1 LVKVSDK
8 KIILWENKRKTN
20 LRLDLH
26 FSIALPLIVFVRHG
40 EADNNV
46 KRLLVGRHIE
56 SHLTERGIEQVK
68 DTGQHLRKLK
78 IDRVYV
84 SPVTRTVETAK
95 IICKINDLQY
105 KTDERLYEIEL
116 GDLVGMNYDEVIE
129 KHGNLF
135 LKFYSGDDPILDS
148 YGIESFSA
156 VKKRVKNLLDES
168 MKNYPDKNL
177 LFVTHLDPIKAAVSI
192 MLGLPPESLYGWH
205 IRNASMTILKH
216 ENGILSLSGVNVM
229 GFHRYIEE

>member
-1 LVKVSDK
+1 M
-8 KIILWENKRKTN
+8 
-20 LRLDLH
+20 
-26 FSIALPLIVFVRHG
+26 PLIAFVRHG

-56 SHLTERGIEQVK
+56 SHLTERGIQQVK
-68 DTGQHLRKLK
+68 DTGQHLKKLK

-84 SPVTRTVETAK
+84 SPVTRTIETAK
-95 IICKINDLQY
+95 IICEINDLQY
-105 KTDERLYEIEL
+105 QTDERLYEIEL
-116 GDLVGMNYDEVIE
+116 GDLVGMNYDDVIE

-168 MKNYPDKNL
+168 IKNYPDKNL

-205 IRNASMTILKH
+205 IRNASMTILKY
-216 ENGILSLSGVNVM
+216 EGGILSLSGVNVM
-229 GFHRYIEE
+229 GFHRYIDE

>member
-1 LVKVSDK
+1 M
-8 KIILWENKRKTN
+8 
-20 LRLDLH
+20 
-26 FSIALPLIVFVRHG
+26 PLIAFVRHG

-56 SHLTERGIEQVK
+56 SHLTERGIQQVK
-68 DTGQHLRKLK
+68 DTGQHLKKLK

-84 SPVTRTVETAK
+84 SPVTRTIETAK
-95 IICKINDLQY
+95 IICEINDLEYQ
-105 KTDERLYEIEL
+105 TDERLYEIEL
-116 GDLVGMNYDEVIE
+116 GDLVGMNYDDVIE

-168 MKNYPDKNL
+168 IQKYPDTNL

-216 ENGILSLSGVNVM
+216 EGGILSLSGVNVM
-229 GFHRYIEE
+229 GFHRYIDE

>member
-1 LVKVSDK
+1 
-8 KIILWENKRKTN
+8 
-20 LRLDLH
+20 
-26 FSIALPLIVFVRHG
+26 LPLIVFVRHG

-46 KRLLVGRHIE
+46 KRMLVGRHIE
-56 SHLTERGIEQVK
+56 SHLTESGIQQAK
-68 DTGQHLRKLK
+68 DTGQHLRKMK

-84 SPVTRTVETAK
+84 SPVTRAIETAK
-95 IICKINDLQY
+95 IICEINQLEYQ
-105 KTDERLYEIEL
+105 TDERLYEIEL

-156 VKKRVKNLLDES
+156 VKKRIRNLLDES
-168 MKNYPDKNL
+168 MKNYRDKNL
-177 LFVTHLDPIKAAVSI
+177 LFVTHLDPIKAAVSL

-216 ENGILSLSGVNVM
+216 ENDILSLSAVNVM
-229 GFHRYIEE
+229 GFHRYMDE

>member
-1 LVKVSDK
+1 
-8 KIILWENKRKTN
+8 LWENKRKTN

-46 KRLLVGRHIE
+46 KRLLAGRHIE

>member
-1 LVKVSDK
+1 M
-8 KIILWENKRKTN
+8 
-20 LRLDLH
+20 
-26 FSIALPLIVFVRHG
+26 PLIAFVRHG

-56 SHLTERGIEQVK
+56 SHLTERGIQQVK

-84 SPVTRTVETAK
+84 SPVTRAIETAK

-105 KTDERLYEIEL
+105 QTDERLYEIEL

-135 LKFYSGDDPILDS
+135 LKLTYFLIIEQSLLLAVVLVLSDVILD
-148 YGIESFSA
+148 G
-156 VKKRVKNLLDES
+156 VQ
-168 MKNYPDKNL
+168 
-177 LFVTHLDPIKAAVSI
+177 
-192 MLGLPPESLYGWH
+192 
-205 IRNASMTILKH
+205 H
-216 ENGILSLSGVNVM
+216 E
-229 GFHRYIEE
+229 FC

>member
-1 LVKVSDK
+1 MS
-8 KIILWENKRKTN
+8 
-20 LRLDLH
+20 
-26 FSIALPLIVFVRHG
+26 LIVFVRHG

-46 KRLLVGRHIE
+46 KRMLVGRHIE
-56 SHLTERGIEQVK
+56 SHLTESGIQQAK
-68 DTGQHLRKLK
+68 DTGQHLRKMK

-84 SPVTRTVETAK
+84 SPVTRAIETAK
-95 IICKINDLQY
+95 IICEINQLEYQ
-105 KTDERLYEIEL
+105 TDERLYEIEL

-156 VKKRVKNLLDES
+156 VKKRIRNLLDES
-168 MKNYPDKNL
+168 MKNYRDKNL
-177 LFVTHLDPIKAAVSI
+177 LFVTHLDPIKAAVSLL
-192 MLGLPPESLYGWH
+192 LGLPPESLYGWH

-216 ENGILSLSGVNVM
+216 ENDILSLSAVNVM
-229 GFHRYIEE
+229 GFHRYMDE

>member
-1 LVKVSDK
+1 M
-8 KIILWENKRKTN
+8 
-20 LRLDLH
+20 
-26 FSIALPLIVFVRHG
+26 PLIVFVRHG
-40 EADNNV
+40 ESDNNV

-56 SHLTERGIEQVK
+56 SHLTECGIQQAN
-68 DTGQHLRKLK
+68 DTGQHLKKLK
-78 IDRVYV
+78 IDRVCV
-84 SPVTRTVETAK
+84 SPVTRAIETAK
-95 IICKINDLQY
+95 IICQINQLGYQV
-105 KTDERLYEIEL
+105 DERLYEIEL

-156 VKKRVKNLLDES
+156 VKKRIQHLLDES

-216 ENGILSLSGVNVM
+216 ENNTLSLSGVNVM
-229 GFHRYIEE
+229 GFHRYICE

>member
-1 LVKVSDK
+1 M
-8 KIILWENKRKTN
+8 
-20 LRLDLH
+20 
-26 FSIALPLIVFVRHG
+26 PLIVFVRHG

-46 KRLLVGRHIE
+46 KRMLVGRHIE
-56 SHLTERGIEQVK
+56 SHLTESGIQQAK
-68 DTGQHLRKLK
+68 DTGQHLRKMK

-84 SPVTRTVETAK
+84 SPVTRAIETAK
-95 IICKINDLQY
+95 IICEINQLEYQ
-105 KTDERLYEIEL
+105 TDERLYEIEL

-135 LKFYSGDDPILDS
+135 LKFYTGDDPILDS

-156 VKKRVKNLLDES
+156 VKKRIRNLLDES
-168 MKNYPDKNL
+168 MKNYRDKNL
-177 LFVTHLDPIKAAVSI
+177 LFLTHLDPIKAAVSL

-216 ENGILSLSGVNVM
+216 ENDILSLSAVNVM
-229 GFHRYIEE
+229 GFHRYMDE

>member
-1 LVKVSDK
+1 M
-8 KIILWENKRKTN
+8 
-20 LRLDLH
+20 
-26 FSIALPLIVFVRHG
+26 PLIAFVRHG

-56 SHLTERGIEQVK
+56 SHLTERGIQQVK
-68 DTGQHLRKLK
+68 DTGQHLKKLK
-78 IDRVYV
+78 INRVYV
-84 SPVTRTVETAK
+84 SPVTRAIETAK
-95 IICKINDLQY
+95 IICEINDLQY
-105 KTDERLYEIEL
+105 QIDERLYEIEL
-116 GDLVGMNYDEVIE
+116 GDLVGMNYDDVIE

-156 VKKRVKNLLDES
+156 VKKRIKNLLDES
-168 MKNYPDKNL
+168 MKDYPDKNL

-229 GFHRYIEE
+229 GFHRYIDE

>member
-1 LVKVSDK
+1 M
-8 KIILWENKRKTN
+8 
-20 LRLDLH
+20 
-26 FSIALPLIVFVRHG
+26 PLIVFVRHG

-46 KRLLVGRHIE
+46 KRMLVGRHIE
-56 SHLTERGIEQVK
+56 SHLTESGIQQAK
-68 DTGQHLRKLK
+68 DTGQHLRKMK

-84 SPVTRTVETAK
+84 SPVTRAIETAK
-95 IICKINDLQY
+95 IICEINQLEYQ
-105 KTDERLYEIEL
+105 TDERLYEIEL

-156 VKKRVKNLLDES
+156 VKKRIRNLLDES
-168 MKNYPDKNL
+168 MKNYRDKNL
-177 LFVTHLDPIKAAVSI
+177 LFVTHLDPIKAAVSL
-192 MLGLPPESLYGWH
+192 MLGLAPESLYGWH

-216 ENGILSLSGVNVM
+216 ENDILSLSAVNVM
-229 GFHRYIEE
+229 GFHRYTDE

>member
-1 LVKVSDK
+1 
-8 KIILWENKRKTN
+8 
-20 LRLDLH
+20 
-26 FSIALPLIVFVRHG
+26 LPLIAFVRHG

-56 SHLTERGIEQVK
+56 SHLTARGIQQVK
-68 DTGQHLRKLK
+68 DTGQHLKKLK

-84 SPVTRTVETAK
+84 SPVTRTIETAK

-105 KTDERLYEIEL
+105 QTDERLYEIEL
-116 GDLVGMNYDEVIE
+116 GDLVGMNYDDVIE

-156 VKKRVKNLLDES
+156 VKKRIKNLLDES

>member
-1 LVKVSDK
+1 M
-8 KIILWENKRKTN
+8 
-20 LRLDLH
+20 
-26 FSIALPLIVFVRHG
+26 PLIAFVRHG

-56 SHLTERGIEQVK
+56 SHLTERGIQQVK
-68 DTGQHLRKLK
+68 DTGQHLKKLK

-84 SPVTRTVETAK
+84 SPVTRTIETAK
-95 IICKINDLQY
+95 IICEINDLKYQ
-105 KTDERLYEIEL
+105 TDERLYEIEL
-116 GDLVGMNYDEVIE
+116 GDLVGMNYDDVIE

-156 VKKRVKNLLDES
+156 VKKRIKDLLDES

-205 IRNASMTILKH
+205 IRNASITILKH
-216 ENGILSLSGVNVM
+216 EGGILSLSGVNVM
-229 GFHRYIEE
+229 GFHRYIDE

>member
-1 LVKVSDK
+1 MVKVSDK

>member
-1 LVKVSDK
+1 MAL
-8 KIILWENKRKTN
+8 
-20 LRLDLH
+20 
-26 FSIALPLIVFVRHG
+26 IAFVRHG

-56 SHLTERGIEQVK
+56 SHLTERGIQQVK
-68 DTGQHLRKLK
+68 DTGQHLKKLK

-84 SPVTRTVETAK
+84 SPVTRAIETAK
-95 IICKINDLQY
+95 IICEINDLQY
-105 KTDERLYEIEL
+105 QTDERLYEIEL

-168 MKNYPDKNL
+168 MKDYPDKNL

-229 GFHRYIEE
+229 GFHRYIDE

>member
-1 LVKVSDK
+1 
-8 KIILWENKRKTN
+8 
-20 LRLDLH
+20 
-26 FSIALPLIVFVRHG
+26 LPVIVFVRHG

-56 SHLTERGIEQVK
+56 SHLTECGILQAK
-68 DTGQHLRKLK
+68 DTGQHLKKLR
-78 IDRVYV
+78 IDRVCV
-84 SPVTRTVETAK
+84 SPVTRAIETAK
-95 IICKINDLQY
+95 IICQINQLGYQV
-105 KTDERLYEIEL
+105 DERLYEIEL
-116 GDLVGMNYDEVIE
+116 GDLVGMNYDDVIE

-156 VKKRVKNLLDES
+156 VKKRIKNLLDES
-168 MKNYPDKNL
+168 MKTYPDKNL

-216 ENGILSLSGVNVM
+216 ENNTLSLSGVNVM
-229 GFHRYIEE
+229 GFHRYIGE

>member
-1 LVKVSDK
+1 MS
-8 KIILWENKRKTN
+8 
-20 LRLDLH
+20 
-26 FSIALPLIVFVRHG
+26 LIVFVRHG

-46 KRLLVGRHIE
+46 KRMLVGRHIE
-56 SHLTERGIEQVK
+56 SHLTESGIQQAK
-68 DTGQHLRKLK
+68 DTGQHLRKMK

-84 SPVTRTVETAK
+84 SPVTRAIETAK
-95 IICKINDLQY
+95 IICEINQLEYQ
-105 KTDERLYEIEL
+105 TDERLYEIEL

-156 VKKRVKNLLDES
+156 VKKRIRNLLDES
-168 MKNYPDKNL
+168 MKNYRDKNL
-177 LFVTHLDPIKAAVSI
+177 LFVTHLDPIKAAVSL

-216 ENGILSLSGVNVM
+216 EDDILSLSAVNVM
-229 GFHRYIEE
+229 GFHRYMDE

>member
-1 LVKVSDK
+1 LS
-8 KIILWENKRKTN
+8 
-20 LRLDLH
+20 
-26 FSIALPLIVFVRHG
+26 LIVFVRHG

-46 KRLLVGRHIE
+46 KRMLVGRHIE
-56 SHLTERGIEQVK
+56 SHLTESGIQQAK
-68 DTGQHLRKLK
+68 DTGQHLRKMK

-84 SPVTRTVETAK
+84 SPVTRAIETAK
-95 IICKINDLQY
+95 IICEINQLEYQ
-105 KTDERLYEIEL
+105 TDERLYEIEL

-135 LKFYSGDDPILDS
+135 LKFYTGDDPILDS

-156 VKKRVKNLLDES
+156 VKKRIRNLLDES
-168 MKNYPDKNL
+168 MKNYRDKNL
-177 LFVTHLDPIKAAVSI
+177 LFVTHLDPIKAAVSL

-216 ENGILSLSGVNVM
+216 ENDILSLSAVNVM
-229 GFHRYIEE
+229 GFHRYMDE

>member
-1 LVKVSDK
+1 VES
-8 KIILWENKRKTN
+8 WRKTN
-20 LRLDLH
+20 LRLDLQ
-26 FSIALPLIVFVRHG
+26 FSIVLPLIAFVRHG

-56 SHLTERGIEQVK
+56 SHLTERGIQQVK

-78 IDRVYV
+78 IDKVYV
-84 SPVTRTVETAK
+84 SPVTRTIETAK
-95 IICKINDLQY
+95 IICKINDLEYQ
-105 KTDERLYEIEL
+105 TDERLYEIEL
-116 GDLVGMNYDEVIE
+116 GDLVGMNYDDVIE

-135 LKFYSGDDPILDS
+135 LKFYTGDDPILDS

-156 VKKRVKNLLDES
+156 VKKRIKNLLDES

-216 ENGILSLSGVNVM
+216 EDGVLSLTGVNVM
-229 GFHRYIEE
+229 GFHRYIDE

>member
-1 LVKVSDK
+1 M
-8 KIILWENKRKTN
+8 
-20 LRLDLH
+20 
-26 FSIALPLIVFVRHG
+26 PLIAFVHHG

-56 SHLTERGIEQVK
+56 SHLTERGIQQVK
-68 DTGQHLRKLK
+68 DTGQHLKKLK

-84 SPVTRTVETAK
+84 SPVTRAIETAK
-95 IICKINDLQY
+95 IICEINDLQY
-105 KTDERLYEIEL
+105 QTDERLYEIEL
-116 GDLVGMNYDEVIE
+116 GDLVGMNYDDVIE

-156 VKKRVKNLLDES
+156 VKKRIKNLLDES

-216 ENGILSLSGVNVM
+216 ESGILSLSGVNVM
-229 GFHRYIEE
+229 GFHRYNDE

>member
-1 LVKVSDK
+1 M
-8 KIILWENKRKTN
+8 
-20 LRLDLH
+20 
-26 FSIALPLIVFVRHG
+26 PLIAFVRHG

-46 KRLLVGRHIE
+46 KRMLVGRHIE
-56 SHLTERGIEQVK
+56 SHLTERGIQQVK
-68 DTGQHLRKLK
+68 DTGQHLKKLK

-84 SPVTRTVETAK
+84 SPVTRAIETAK
-95 IICKINDLQY
+95 IICEINDLQY
-105 KTDERLYEIEL
+105 QTDERLYEIEL
-116 GDLVGMNYDEVIE
+116 GDLVGMNYDDVIE

-156 VKKRVKNLLDES
+156 VKKRIKNLLDES
-168 MKNYPDKNL
+168 MKDYPDKNL

-216 ENGILSLSGVNVM
+216 ENGFLSLSGVNVM
-229 GFHRYIEE
+229 GFHRYNDE

>member
-1 LVKVSDK
+1 M
-8 KIILWENKRKTN
+8 
-20 LRLDLH
+20 
-26 FSIALPLIVFVRHG
+26 PLIVFVRHG

-46 KRLLVGRHIE
+46 RRLLVGRHIE
-56 SHLTERGIEQVK
+56 SHLTECGKQQAK
-68 DTGQHLRKLK
+68 DTGQHLKKLK
-78 IDRVYV
+78 IDRVCV
-84 SPVTRTVETAK
+84 SPVTRAIETAK
-95 IICKINDLQY
+95 IICEINQLGYQ
-105 KTDERLYEIEL
+105 TDERLYEIEL

-156 VKKRVKNLLDES
+156 VKKRIQNLLDES
-168 MKNYPDKNL
+168 MKDYPDKNL

-216 ENGILSLSGVNVM
+216 ENNSLSLSGVNVM
-229 GFHRYIEE
+229 GFHRYIGE

>member
-1 LVKVSDK
+1 M
-8 KIILWENKRKTN
+8 
-20 LRLDLH
+20 
-26 FSIALPLIVFVRHG
+26 PLIVFVRHG

-56 SHLTERGIEQVK
+56 SNLTECGIQQAK
-68 DTGQHLRKLK
+68 DTGQHLKKLR
-78 IDRVYV
+78 IDRVCV
-84 SPVTRTVETAK
+84 SPVTRAIETAK
-95 IICKINDLQY
+95 IICQINQLGYQV
-105 KTDERLYEIEL
+105 DERLYEIEL

-156 VKKRVKNLLDES
+156 VKKRIQNLLDES

-192 MLGLPPESLYGWH
+192 MLGLPPESLYGWL

-216 ENGILSLSGVNVM
+216 ENNTLSLSGVNVM
-229 GFHRYIEE
+229 GFHRYICE

>member
-1 LVKVSDK
+1 M
-8 KIILWENKRKTN
+8 
-20 LRLDLH
+20 
-26 FSIALPLIVFVRHG
+26 PLIVFVRHG

-46 KRLLVGRHIE
+46 KRMLVGRHIE
-56 SHLTERGIEQVK
+56 SHLTESGIQQAK
-68 DTGQHLRKLK
+68 DTGQHLRKMK
-78 IDRVYV
+78 IDGVYV
-84 SPVTRTVETAK
+84 SPVTRAIETAK
-95 IICKINDLQY
+95 IICEINQLEYQ
-105 KTDERLYEIEL
+105 TDERLYEIEL

-156 VKKRVKNLLDES
+156 VKKRIRNLLDES
-168 MKNYPDKNL
+168 MKNYRDKNL
-177 LFVTHLDPIKAAVSI
+177 LFVTHLDPIKAAVSL

-216 ENGILSLSGVNVM
+216 ENDILSLSAVNVM
-229 GFHRYIEE
+229 GFHRYMDE

>member
-1 LVKVSDK
+1 M
-8 KIILWENKRKTN
+8 
-20 LRLDLH
+20 
-26 FSIALPLIVFVRHG
+26 PLIVFVRHG

-46 KRLLVGRHIE
+46 KRMLVGRHIE
-56 SHLTERGIEQVK
+56 SHLTESGIQQAK
-68 DTGQHLRKLK
+68 DTGQHLRKMK

-84 SPVTRTVETAK
+84 SPVTRAIETAK
-95 IICKINDLQY
+95 IICEINQLEYQ
-105 KTDERLYEIEL
+105 TDERLYEIEL

-135 LKFYSGDDPILDS
+135 LKFYTEDDPILDS

-156 VKKRVKNLLDES
+156 VKKRIRNLLDES
-168 MKNYPDKNL
+168 MKSYRDKNL
-177 LFVTHLDPIKAAVSI
+177 LFVTHLDPIKAAVSL

-216 ENGILSLSGVNVM
+216 ENDILSLSAVNVM
-229 GFHRYIEE
+229 GFHRYMDE

>member
-1 LVKVSDK
+1 M
-8 KIILWENKRKTN
+8 
-20 LRLDLH
+20 
-26 FSIALPLIVFVRHG
+26 PLIVFVRHG

-56 SHLTERGIEQVK
+56 SHLTECGIQQAK
-68 DTGQHLRKLK
+68 DTGQHLKKLR
-78 IDRVYV
+78 IDSVCV
-84 SPVTRTVETAK
+84 SPVTRAIETAK
-95 IICKINDLQY
+95 IICQINQLGYQV
-105 KTDERLYEIEL
+105 DERLYEIEL

-156 VKKRVKNLLDES
+156 VKKRIQHLLDES

-216 ENGILSLSGVNVM
+216 ENNTLSLSGVNVM
-229 GFHRYIEE
+229 GFHRYIGE

>member
-1 LVKVSDK
+1 M
-8 KIILWENKRKTN
+8 
-20 LRLDLH
+20 
-26 FSIALPLIVFVRHG
+26 PLIAFVRHG

-56 SHLTERGIEQVK
+56 SHLTERGIQQVK
-68 DTGQHLRKLK
+68 DTGQHLKKLK

-84 SPVTRTVETAK
+84 SPVTRTIETAK
-95 IICKINDLQY
+95 IICEINDLEYQ
-105 KTDERLYEIEL
+105 TDERLYEIEL
-116 GDLVGMNYDEVIE
+116 GDLVGMNYDDVIE

-168 MKNYPDKNL
+168 IQNYPDKNL

-216 ENGILSLSGVNVM
+216 EGGILSLSGVNVM
-229 GFHRYIEE
+229 GFHRYIDE